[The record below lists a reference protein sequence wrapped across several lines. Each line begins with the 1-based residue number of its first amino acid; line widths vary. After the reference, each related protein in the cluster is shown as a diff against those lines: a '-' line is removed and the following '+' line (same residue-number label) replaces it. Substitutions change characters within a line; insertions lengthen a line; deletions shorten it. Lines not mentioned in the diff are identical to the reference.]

1 MDWEPRASRPTTGPV
16 WPSAPFKGQKAEPV
30 MIPKTITAVLLA
42 GTMALPTATS
52 TAFAQEGSTNRVST
66 ETDWSV
72 FVEDDP
78 TQCWIVSAPVEI
90 RNVRNG
96 QEVEAR
102 RGEIRLF
109 VSYWP
114 GDGKRGE
121 VSTTGGY
128 PYADGSAVTIEIG
141 SDSFELFT
149 EGELAWAASP
159 AEDGE
164 IIAAMKRGAQAVV
177 TGQSSRGTRT
187 EDTFSLLGFTAAVED
202 AESRCTS

>member
-1 MDWEPRASRPTTGPV
+1 
-16 WPSAPFKGQKAEPV
+16 
-30 MIPKTITAVLLA
+30 MIPKTITAALLV
-42 GTMALPTATS
+42 GTMALPATTS
-52 TAFAQEGSTNRVST
+52 MAVAQDSTNRVAT

-78 TQCWIVSAPVEI
+78 TQCWIVSAPKQI
-90 RNVRNG
+90 RNVRDG

-102 RGEIRLF
+102 RDEIRLF

-128 PYADGSAVTIEIG
+128 PYAEGSSVTIEIG
-141 SDSFELFT
+141 ADSFELFT
-149 EGELAWAASP
+149 EGELAWAGSP
-159 AEDGE
+159 EQDGQ
-164 IIAAMKRGAQAVV
+164 IIAAMKRGSQAVV
-177 TGQSSRGTRT
+177 TGRSSRGTQT

-202 AESRCTS
+202 AETRCTS